1 MNGGNAMCEFY
12 KNGFCEDRSLTDF
25 VPCAKENCPFW
36 EKATAIINETHELM
50 AEQRNIL
57 NKTFSTWET
66 ISVPSA
72 GWTLEEMKQNVSEMK
87 RSGNTIVFVSP
98 IPFMLKELAKDANV
112 NVLVFHNDNRKKK
125 ELPNGKIIQ
134 VVAETGWQLV

>member
-1 MNGGNAMCEFY
+1 MCKFY
-12 KNGFCEDRSLTDF
+12 QDGFCEDRSLTDF

-36 EKATAIINETHELM
+36 EKAIVVMNETHELM

-66 ISVPSA
+66 VSVPSA

-98 IPFMLKELAKDANV
+98 IPFMLKELAKSGH
-112 NVLVFHNDNRKKK
+112 NVLVFHNDRRVKKQ
-125 ELPNGKIIQ
+125 LPDGKIIQ

>member
-1 MNGGNAMCEFY
+1 MCKFFQD
-12 KNGFCEDRSLTDF
+12 GFCEDRSVTDF

-36 EKATAIINETHELM
+36 AKAIVVMNETHTLT

-57 NKTFSTWET
+57 NKTFSTWGT
-66 ISVPSA
+66 VSVPST

-98 IPFMLKELAKDANV
+98 IPYMVKELAKDANV
-112 NVLVFHNDNRKKK
+112 LVFHNDRREKK

-134 VVAETGWQLV
+134 TVAKTGWVLV